1 MSLMIRQNP
10 QIKEILV
17 KDISVLFQFADD
29 TTLYLDGKEES
40 VRESVNVLVR
50 FASMSGLKIDFDKT
64 NAIWI
69 GSEKDSKIRFLP
81 NLEFRWNPTTFKVLG
96 VHFST
101 NTEIVPS
108 INYEGKLLEIQ
119 KVLNARSKRH
129 LTPVGKIA
137 VIKSL
142 VVSKITYLTMNI
154 PDPTQGFVQE
164 LEKKLFDFYGLARK
178 IK

>member
-1 MSLMIRQNP
+1 M
-10 QIKEILV
+10 
-17 KDISVLFQFADD
+17 LF
-29 TTLYLDGKEES
+29 
-40 VRESVNVLVR
+40 
-50 FASMSGLKIDFDKT
+50 GLAQK
-64 NAIWI
+64 
-69 GSEKDSKIRFLP
+69 KIRRLNFYQ
-81 NLEFRWNPTTFKVLG
+81 FKWNPATFKVLG

-119 KVLNARSKRH
+119 KLLNAWSKRH
-129 LTPVGKIA
+129 LTPLGKIA

-154 PDPTQGFVQE
+154 LDPTEGFIQE
-164 LEKKLFDFYGLARK
+164 LEKCYLIFYGMARK

>member
-1 MSLMIRQNP
+1 MHQLTMY
-10 QIKEILV
+10 
-17 KDISVLFQFADD
+17 ADD

-40 VRESVNVLVR
+40 FRESVNVLVR
-50 FASMSGLKIDFDKT
+50 FASMSGIKIHFDKT
-64 NAIWI
+64 SAVWI
-69 GSEKDSKIRFLP
+69 GSEKDSRIRFLP
-81 NLEFRWNPTTFKVLG
+81 HLEIKWNPATFKVLG

-119 KVLNARSKRH
+119 KLLNAWSKRH
-129 LTPVGKIA
+129 LTPLGKIA

-154 PDPTQGFVQE
+154 PDPTEGFIQE
-164 LEKKLFDFYGLARK
+164 LEKMLFDFLWNMARK

>member
-10 QIKEILV
+10 GIKGILL
-17 KDISVLFQFADD
+17 KDISVLLFQFADD
-29 TTLYLDGKEES
+29 TILYLDGKEES
-40 VRESVNVLVR
+40 FRESVNVLVR
-50 FASMSGLKIDFDKT
+50 FASMSGLKINFDKT
-64 NAIWI
+64 NAVWI
-69 GSEKDSKIRFLP
+69 GSEKDSRIRFLP
-81 NLEFRWNPTTFKVLG
+81 HLEFKWNPATFKVLG

-119 KVLNARSKRH
+119 KLLNAWSKRH
-129 LTPVGKIA
+129 LTPLGKIA
-137 VIKSL
+137 VIKLL

-154 PDPTQGFVQE
+154 PDPSRSW
-164 LEKKLFDFYGLARK
+164 KKCCLIFYGMARK